1 MKRYIDEPIAQE
13 LSPEAVQSEV
23 ERILASDKFAR
34 SKRLRS
40 LLRFTV
46 NQTLQ
51 GHADTLKEYVIGT
64 EVLKKPDTYDPRRD
78 SLVRVLA
85 SRLRVKLKEYYNDGG
100 SDDPLVIEF
109 PKGKYVPRFQR
120 REQLQTELEKKLRA
134 RNAYSLGN
142 FLLARG
148 GEDNLAEAAGHFSEA
163 VESDPDWS
171 PAHVQLA
178 VSSALQGFL
187 GLRRPREVWP
197 VARTQAEIA
206 LELDDM
212 STDAHIALGMFHAFY
227 NWRWRDAGS
236 HFQKA
241 IDRDSYS
248 GAAHLWHA
256 VADLL
261 PSGKLHEAEDEIGR
275 ARELAP
281 ALFLDEGRLLVLY
294 FSGRHEDIIRA
305 TEQEK
310 TASRATPLFSQD
322 WRTWMRGCALA
333 ATGHVREA
341 IELLS
346 GIQDDHSHVIATLGH
361 LYALAGDRDSAQRMN
376 ARLEERRASGA
387 WVPNYDRAV
396 VAAGLGEQDKA
407 MSMLQEATR
416 ENEPWM
422 VYLSLDPRMGS
433 LRSIPRFGGFVR
445 RVFSNETENSGAA
458 VPVDASDAPVEEQ

>member
-1 MKRYIDEPIAQE
+1 MKRYDEEPVAQD

-142 FLLARG
+142 FLLARS
-148 GEDNLAEAAGHFSEA
+148 GEENLNEAVEHFAEAAEA
-163 VESDPDWS
+163 DPDWA
-171 PAHVQLA
+171 PAHVQSA
-178 VSSALQGFL
+178 MSSALQGFL
-187 GLRRPREVWP
+187 ALRRPREVWP
-197 VARTQAEIA
+197 AARTQAEIA
-206 LELDDM
+206 LEIDEM
-212 STDAHIALGMFHAFY
+212 SPDSHIALGMFHAYY
-227 NWRWRDAGS
+227 NWRWRDADS

-241 IDRDSYS
+241 VDRDGYS
-248 GAAHLWHA
+248 GAGHLWRA
-256 VADLL
+256 VASLL
-261 PSGKLHEAEDEIGR
+261 PFGKLREAEEEINR

-281 ALFLDEGRLLVLY
+281 ALFLEEGRLLVLY
-294 FSGRHEDIIRA
+294 FSGRHEEILQD
-305 TEQEK
+305 TERE
-310 TASRATPLFSQD
+310 TRRDPAGDRSIPVFSPV
-322 WRTWMRGCALA
+322 WRKWLRGCALA
-333 ATGHVREA
+333 ASGRIREA

-346 GIQDDHSHVIATLGH
+346 GIQDNNSGVIATLGH
-361 LYALAGDRDSAQRMN
+361 LYAVAGDRDSARQMA
-376 ARLEERRASGA
+376 ARLEERRNSGV
-387 WVPNYDRAV
+387 WVPNYDRALI
-396 VAAGLGEQDKA
+396 AAGLGEQDEA
-407 MSMLQEATR
+407 MAMLQEASR

-445 RVFSNETENSGAA
+445 RVFSNETETSN
-458 VPVDASDAPVEEQ
+458 VAPLDEEPTQ